1 MKETESSSTSRRSIL
16 KAVGATAVVGGV
28 VPGVVAGQE
37 QYSGEIVWTGQ
48 GAEVDPECESANYHF
63 VLTPGGNALE
73 EATMTYNGGSVTGV
87 RRGGRSATLHFDV
100 NESSQITTATVN
112 YTGGSELSQF
122 TLSDWECLDEN
133 GNGNDTPPNFG
144 RGCSQVCGV
153 ENQGDVNV
161 VFSGDSELGEEC
173 TPADPSVALKPGD
186 RAGEENCWEIVSNDY
201 KIIGAEGVENTN
213 TCADVCYPDR

>member
-1 MKETESSSTSRRSIL
+1 MKKTKSFDTSRRSVL
-16 KAVGATAVVGGV
+16 KAVGASAVVGGV

-37 QYSGEIVWTGQ
+37 YSGTIEWTGQ
-48 GAEVDPECESANYHF
+48 GAEVDPNCESANYHF
-63 VLTPGGNALE
+63 VLTPGGNALV

-87 RRGGRSATLHFDV
+87 QRGGRSATLHFDV
-100 NESSQITTATVN
+100 NESPQITTATVN

-133 GNGNDTPPNFG
+133 GNGNDTPPVFI
-144 RGCSQVCGV
+144 GCSQVCNV

-161 VFSGDSELGEEC
+161 VFSGDSQLGEEC
-173 TPADPSVALKPGD
+173 APADPSVALDEGD
-186 RAGEENCWEIVSNDY
+186 RAGQENCWEIVSDDY